1 MKNLILFTSLFFS
14 SFALSQKA
22 SFSDAETYVLTSI
35 GIYKPYP
42 EYIFFAKES
51 KPDLF
56 QAKDEF
62 ETTAEYRS
70 RLEGLKKHINKSKL
84 EYKDEMMRRK
94 IALENANKVKIDQS
108 LTSFSTKISKIG
120 SYDADNEL
128 FDYINIQDP
137 LGYDYNGLHVTEAKV
152 KQATPVFSKPRT
164 RAEQLLLLPKN
175 SIVRIVS
182 NREIGEYVYIAGWIN
197 SEELIL
203 HVDDYKDIEM
213 EEYSNFDAMMIDQ
226 LEEGLARLT
235 EGSKK
240 YKKTQKLIQLKKE
253 SYLNKLEGM
262 KKQYMFKANII
273 QGFVNRSFLNINSR
287 HKYKIKIP
295 RNQARSF
302 KESYYNDAG
311 NYGITVEGTM
321 QLNNNMNSY
330 NFFNMVAIDPK
341 TGSRF
346 PFGPQNDDANLFV
359 DKKKAIIPPFLNM
372 KVAFMEPNGNSY
384 LDAGE
389 AGKVKVS
396 ISNSGKGSAVGVTVN
411 LNSINKN
418 DQIVI
423 QSPKQILG
431 EIAPGDTE
439 ITEFEIVALK
449 SVKKAVNEFTITV
462 DEAYGYPPDPFKLDF
477 ETYPFLPPRLV
488 LADHGVETPNE
499 RNEIR
504 PLTAAIVE
512 SRIQNQGT
520 GPANNVVFDIGLPNG
535 IYFTPDSKQK
545 YTFDTIEPG
554 QFKDLNF
561 SFNVSRNVGKEIKV
575 MISYMDENKKG
586 SFPLVLDVAKPQ
598 QSIQQLSIKGSDM
611 KIPTFTNV
619 ASISVD
625 VEKNIPKLKR
635 NGKNDLAVIF
645 GIENYKNV
653 SNVSFAKR
661 DAEWMKVY
669 FENML
674 GIPTKRIYFK
684 TDSDVGQAE
693 FSKVFSEGG
702 WLDKRLKKEK
712 TNIFIYYAGHG
723 APDIKKNSGYLIP
736 YDGDVNYPSQT
747 GYKIDRLYTQLG
759 KLKAKT
765 ATVFLDACF
774 SGANR
779 NSQMLLADA
788 RPVLLK
794 VKSNIPPN
802 VSVFSAASGME
813 FSSSWPQK
821 KHGLFTY
828 FLMKGLKKEAD
839 TNQDKKITYG
849 ELGDYINLNVSETAG
864 MLDREQTP
872 QLKTID
878 KDKILISF

>member
-1 MKNLILFTSLFFS
+1 MNNIILFTSLLFS

-22 SFSDAETYVLTSI
+22 SFSDAEIYVLTSI
-35 GIYKPYP
+35 GIYKPYA
-42 EYIFFAKES
+42 EYIIFAKES
-51 KPDLF
+51 KPELF
-56 QAKDEF
+56 LPKDEF
-62 ETTAEYRS
+62 ETTAEYKARIKVLKEHVDKI
-70 RLEGLKKHINKSKL
+70 RLEYSEIKRKRENLKEIANKRKIENSLKK
-84 EYKDEMMRRK
+84 
-94 IALENANKVKIDQS
+94 
-108 LTSFSTKISKIG
+108 FSTFALGIGKYDADKEYFSGLTLKQLDNIVAFTKRTVSIYSHPSSPATNQISKIITRIPVSAPVQILG
-120 SYDADNEL
+120 RTGNFYHVEYKGLTHDFTTDNDN
-128 FDYINIQDP
+128 DYYNSS
-137 LGYDYNGLHVTEAKV
+137 LTGYIF
-152 KQATPVFSKPRT
+152 ATHLDLMGK
-164 RAEQLLLLPKN
+164 
-175 SIVRIVS
+175 
-182 NREIGEYVYIAGWIN
+182 EIGY
-197 SEELIL
+197 SIL
-203 HVDDYKDIEM
+203 
-213 EEYSNFDAMMIDQ
+213 
-226 LEEGLARLT
+226 
-235 EGSKK
+235 
-240 YKKTQKLIQLKKE
+240 
-253 SYLNKLEGM
+253 
-262 KKQYMFKANII
+262 
-273 QGFVNRSFLNINSR
+273 
-287 HKYKIKIP
+287 IP

-302 KESYYNDAG
+302 KNNIDQVA
-311 NYGITVEGTM
+311 IEGYT
-321 QLNNNMNSY
+321 QLNDDLLSTKY
-330 NFFNMVAIDPK
+330 INMVAIHPE

-346 PFGPQNDDANLFV
+346 PFGPQSENSNMLV
-359 DKKKAIIPPFLNM
+359 DKKKSIIPPELSM
-372 KVAFMEPNGNSY
+372 KVAFMEPNGNSF

-396 ISNSGKGSAVGVTVN
+396 ISNSGKGSAFGVAVI

-418 DQIVI
+418 NQIVI

-431 EIAPGDTE
+431 EITPGDTKV
-439 ITEFEIVALK
+439 TEFEIIARK
-449 SVKKAVNEFTITV
+449 GVKKVINEFTITV
-462 DEAYGYPPDPFKLDF
+462 DEAYGYPPDPIKLDF
-477 ETYPFLPPRLV
+477 ETYPFLPPKLV

-512 SRIQNQGT
+512 TRIQNQGT

-535 IYFTPDSKQK
+535 VYFTPDSKQQ
-545 YTFDTIEPG
+545 YSYDVIDPG

-561 SFNVSRNVGKEIKV
+561 SFNVSRNVGKQIKV
-575 MISYMDENKKG
+575 MISYMDENKQG

-611 KIPTFTNV
+611 KMPTFSNV

-625 VEKNIPKLKR
+625 VEKNIPKSKR

-661 DAEWMKVY
+661 DADWMKVY
-669 FENML
+669 FENVL
-674 GIPTKRIYFK
+674 GIPSKRIYFK

-693 FSKVFSEGG
+693 FSKVFSEDG

-712 TNIFIYYAGHG
+712 TNLFIYYAGHG

-736 YDGDVNYPSQT
+736 YDGDPNYPSQT
-747 GYKIDRLYTQLG
+747 GYKIDLLYSQLG
-759 KLKAKT
+759 KLEAKS

-779 NSQMLLADA
+779 NNQMLLADA

-794 VKSNIPPN
+794 VKSKIPPN

-849 ELGDYINLNVSETAG
+849 ELGNYINLNVSETAG

-872 QLKTID
+872 QLKTLD
-878 KDKILISF
+878 RDKILITF

>member
-1 MKNLILFTSLFFS
+1 MKNLILFTTLLFS
-14 SFALSQKA
+14 SISLSQKV
-22 SFSDAETYVLTSI
+22 SFSNAEAYILTSI

-51 KPDLF
+51 KPELF
-56 QAKDEF
+56 LPKDEF
-62 ETTAEYRS
+62 ETTAEYKARIKV
-70 RLEGLKKHINKSKL
+70 LKEHVDKTRVEYAERKRNREIATEIINKREIENSLKEFSSVALSIGKYYADKEYFSKL
-84 EYKDEMMRRK
+84 IVKVFENLRSTTKRRAA
-94 IALENANKVKIDQS
+94 I
-108 LTSFSTKISKIG
+108 FSHPSQPVTNPISEI
-120 SYDADNEL
+120 
-128 FDYINIQDP
+128 ITWI
-137 LGYDYNGLHVTEAKV
+137 
-152 KQATPVFSKPRT
+152 
-164 RAEQLLLLPKN
+164 PKN
-175 SIVRIVS
+175 SFVRI
-182 NREIGEYVYIAGWIN
+182 IGKTGNYYQINYKTKTGYIFYLHAN
-197 SEELIL
+197 FPTEL
-203 HVDDYKDIEM
+203 KS
-213 EEYSNFDAMMIDQ
+213 YSI
-226 LEEGLARLT
+226 
-235 EGSKK
+235 S
-240 YKKTQKLIQLKKE
+240 
-253 SYLNKLEGM
+253 
-262 KKQYMFKANII
+262 
-273 QGFVNRSFLNINSR
+273 
-287 HKYKIKIP
+287 IP

-302 KESYYNDAG
+302 KNNIDQVA
-311 NYGITVEGTM
+311 IEGYT
-321 QLNNNMNSY
+321 QLNDDLLTTKY
-330 NFFNMVAIDPK
+330 FNMVAIHPE

-346 PFGPQNDDANLFV
+346 PFGPQTDNANLLV
-359 DKKKAIIPPFLNM
+359 DKKKTIIPPFLDM
-372 KVAFMEPNGNSY
+372 RVAFMEPNGNSF

-389 AGKVKVS
+389 TGKIKVS
-396 ISNSGKGSAVGVTVN
+396 ISNSGKGSAVGVAVN
-411 LNSINKN
+411 LNAINKN
-418 DQIVI
+418 DQIAI
-423 QSPKQILG
+423 PSPKQIIG
-431 EIAPGDTE
+431 EITPGNTKV
-439 ITEFEIVALK
+439 TEFEIIARK
-449 SVKKAVNEFTITV
+449 GVKKVINEFTITV

-477 ETYPFLPPRLV
+477 ETYPFLPPELV

-512 SRIQNQGT
+512 IRIQNQGA
-520 GPANNVVFDIGLPNG
+520 GPANNVVFNIGLPDG
-535 IYFTPDSKQK
+535 VYFTPDSKQQ
-545 YTFDTIEPG
+545 YSYDLIDPG

-561 SFNVSRNVGKEIKV
+561 SFNVSRNVGKQIEL
-575 MISYMDENKKG
+575 MISYKDENKQG

-611 KIPTFTNV
+611 KMPTFSNV

-661 DAEWMKVY
+661 DADWMKVY
-669 FENML
+669 FENVL
-674 GIPTKRIYFK
+674 GIPSKRIYFK

-693 FSKVFSEGG
+693 FSKVFSEDG

-736 YDGDVNYPSQT
+736 YDGDPNYPSQT
-747 GYKIDRLYTQLG
+747 GYKIDLLYSQLG
-759 KLKAKT
+759 KLEAKS

-779 NSQMLLADA
+779 NNQMLLADA

-794 VKSNIPPN
+794 VKSKIPPN

-878 KDKILISF
+878 KDKILISY

>member
-1 MKNLILFTSLFFS
+1 MKNLILFTSLLFS
-14 SFALSQKA
+14 SFALSQKV

-35 GIYKPYP
+35 QIHKPYP
-42 EYIFFAKES
+42 EYIIFAKES
-51 KPDLF
+51 KPELF
-56 QAKDEF
+56 LPKDEF
-62 ETTAEYRS
+62 ETTAEYKA
-70 RLEGLKKHINKSKL
+70 RLQVLRDHIQKSSIEHYDEKMQREIAIKNSNKIKKLNSLK
-84 EYKDEMMRRK
+84 
-94 IALENANKVKIDQS
+94 Q
-108 LTSFSTKISKIG
+108 FSTTAIKIG
-120 SYDADNEL
+120 EYDADEEL
-128 FDYINIQDP
+128 FKGIEIKIPSTSPSDLKLGKTTMRTEVFSLPALPAGNRHSKVYITLPRGTLFRVKGHYKFNDYIFIDEYYNSGIWVKIN
-137 LGYDYNGLHVTEAKV
+137 GYIN
-152 KQATPVFSKPRT
+152 
-164 RAEQLLLLPKN
+164 RAFA
-175 SIVRIVS
+175 SIS
-182 NREIGEYVYIAGWIN
+182 N
-197 SEELIL
+197 
-203 HVDDYKDIEM
+203 
-213 EEYSNFDAMMIDQ
+213 
-226 LEEGLARLT
+226 
-235 EGSKK
+235 SKK
-240 YKKTQKLIQLKKE
+240 
-253 SYLNKLEGM
+253 
-262 KKQYMFKANII
+262 II
-273 QGFVNRSFLNINSR
+273 YPIYV
-287 HKYKIKIP
+287 P

-302 KESYYNDAG
+302 KKYIANVIIEGSMKLND
-311 NYGITVEGTM
+311 NLFEYD
-321 QLNNNMNSY
+321 
-330 NFFNMVAIDPK
+330 FFDMVAIHPNTK
-341 TGSRF
+341 SRF
-346 PFGPQNDDANLFV
+346 PFGPQNDDEKLLV
-359 DKKKAIIPPFLNM
+359 DKKKAIIPPYLTM
-372 KVAFMEPNGNSY
+372 KVAFMEPNGNSF

-389 AGKVKVS
+389 TGKIKVS
-396 ISNSGKGSAVGVTVN
+396 ISNSGKGSAVGVAVN

-431 EIAPGDTE
+431 EISPGDTE
-439 ITEFEIVALK
+439 VTEFEIIARK
-449 SVKKAVNEFTITV
+449 GVKKVINEFTITV
-462 DEAYGYPPDPFKLDF
+462 DEAYGYPPDPIKLDF
-477 ETYPFLPPRLV
+477 ETYPFLPPKLV

-512 SRIQNQGT
+512 TRIQNQGT

-535 IYFTPDSKQK
+535 VYFTPDSKQQ
-545 YTFDTIEPG
+545 YSYDLIDPG

-561 SFNVSRNVGKEIKV
+561 SFNVSRNVGKQIKV
-575 MISYMDENKKG
+575 MISYVDENKQG

-611 KIPTFTNV
+611 KMPTFSNV

-661 DAEWMKVY
+661 DADWMKVY
-669 FENML
+669 FENIL
-674 GIPTKRIYFK
+674 GIPSKRIYFK

-693 FSKVFSEGG
+693 FSKVFSEDG

-712 TNIFIYYAGHG
+712 SNIFIYYAGHG

-736 YDGDVNYPSQT
+736 YDGDPNYPSQT
-747 GYKIDRLYTQLG
+747 GYKIDLLYSQLG
-759 KLKAKT
+759 KLEAKS

-779 NSQMLLADA
+779 NNQMLLADA

-794 VKSNIPPN
+794 VKSKIPPN

-828 FLMKGLKKEAD
+828 FLMKGMKKEAD